1 MLFTVLMFLSFAFFQ
16 CRSFSTPR
24 IKGLAQSPL
33 RMEANSVGSNI
44 HRPISYVI
52 LSNIQSGSNI
62 GNICRNCLAF
72 NVSEVII
79 IGRRDFKQKMY
90 SADRGAKKW
99 LRFKNFLTYPE
110 AVSYVK
116 DNSPGGCNIIGIEIT
131 ESSQAISPAFFSSLP
146 YPNSAFLF
154 GNEGTG
160 MSIKQR
166 NVAEHMV
173 HIPQF
178 ASSSPFSSSSSISST
193 TDSSSS
199 SSSTSEGT
207 MASINVACAS
217 AIVLFQFAT
226 WAGYEE
232 GAIQGEKFA

>member
-1 MLFTVLMFLSFAFFQ
+1 MATGGKSTTLSQ
-16 CRSFSTPR
+16 L
-24 IKGLAQSPL
+24 IYL
-33 RMEANSVGSNI
+33 
-44 HRPISYVI
+44 YV
-52 LSNIQSGSNI
+52 Q
-62 GNICRNCLAF
+62 
-72 NVSEVII
+72 
-79 IGRRDFKQKMY
+79 
-90 SADRGAKKW
+90 
-99 LRFKNFLTYPE
+99 
-110 AVSYVK
+110 
-116 DNSPGGCNIIGIEIT
+116 IT
-131 ESSQAISPAFFSSLP
+131 ESSRAISPAFFSSLP

-178 ASSSPFSSSSSISST
+178 ASSSPFSSTSSISST

-199 SSSTSEGT
+199 SSEGT

-232 GAIQGEKFA
+232 GTIQGEKFA